1 MLTQFGMDKK
11 EIMDLGNAIKTLQ
24 REAVRQT
31 LLIWKPEAER
41 IINTNSKDINAIE
54 HTLDALC
61 EVAFDDEILIVF
73 KKLCRYYY
81 DIDQQATVEQIQ
93 FYREMWD
100 NNDEIE
106 SNG

>member
-41 IINTNSKDINAIE
+41 IIN
-54 HTLDALC
+54 
-61 EVAFDDEILIVF
+61 
-73 KKLCRYYY
+73 
-81 DIDQQATVEQIQ
+81 IDFHGKQLPVNHI
-93 FYREMWD
+93 
-100 NNDEIE
+100 
-106 SNG
+106 